1 MPDSG
6 SQLLLGARLQRVR
19 LHELPFDSRPATAPD
34 AYQCQAR
41 LIDGINAHDGGHCI
55 GYKIACTNAVAQR
68 FLKMPEPFYGRLL
81 SSSTFESPALLHPGD
96 FFMRII
102 ESEFAFR
109 FARDLPPSAHPLDI
123 DQIADTL
130 AGVLPGIEIVDS
142 RFHSWTTVGAASL
155 IADNACHG
163 AWVKGALVTDWRHLD
178 LAAQP
183 VELSLNGKV
192 IERGSGA
199 AVLGHPLNALQWL
212 VHRLHSQG
220 IGFQA
225 GDYVT
230 TGVTTDIYDA
240 QPGDHLVADFGPVG
254 AIDLRFATN

>member
-6 SQLLLGARLQRVR
+6 SQLLLDARLRRVR
-19 LHELPFDSRPATAPD
+19 LPELPPDARPATPAE
-34 AYQCQAR
+34 AYECQAQLVER
-41 LIDGINAHDGGHCI
+41 INAHDGGHCI

-68 FLKMPEPFYGRLL
+68 FLSMPEPFYGRLL
-81 SSSTFESPALLHPGD
+81 SSSTFDSPALIHSSD

-109 FARDLPPSAHPLDI
+109 FARDLPPAARPLERHE
-123 DQIADTL
+123 IADAL
-130 AGVLPGIEIVDS
+130 AGARHGIEFVDS
-142 RFHSWTTVGAASL
+142 RFQSWNSVSAASL

-163 AWVKGALVTDWRHLD
+163 AWVKGALVTNWRHLD

-199 AVLGHPLNALQWL
+199 AVLGHPLTALQWL

-220 IGFQA
+220 VGFQA

-254 AIDLRFATN
+254 AIDLRFAAA

>member
-1 MPDSG
+1 MPDYG
-6 SQLLLGARLQRVR
+6 SQLLLDARLKRVR
-19 LHELPFDSRPATAPD
+19 LHELPPDARPANASE
-34 AYQCQAR
+34 AYQCQAQ
-41 LIDGINAHDGGHCI
+41 LVEGLNAHDGGHCI

-68 FLKMPEPFYGRLL
+68 FLSMPEPFYGRLL
-81 SSSTFESPALLHPGD
+81 SNSTFDSPALLHPGD

-109 FARDLPPSAHPLDI
+109 FARDLPPAARPLERDE
-123 DQIADTL
+123 IADAL

-163 AWVKGALVTDWRHLD
+163 AWVKGALVTNWRHLD

-212 VHRLHSQG
+212 VHRLHQQG

-230 TGVTTDIYDA
+230 TGVTTGIYDA

-254 AIDLRFATN
+254 TIDLRFAAT

>member
-1 MPDSG
+1 
-6 SQLLLGARLQRVR
+6 
-19 LHELPFDSRPATAPD
+19 
-34 AYQCQAR
+34 
-41 LIDGINAHDGGHCI
+41 
-55 GYKIACTNAVAQR
+55 
-68 FLKMPEPFYGRLL
+68 
-81 SSSTFESPALLHPGD
+81 
-96 FFMRII
+96 MRII
-102 ESEFAFR
+102 NRNLLSAS
-109 FARDLPPSAHPLDI
+109 RDLPPAAQPMGLDE
-123 DQIADTL
+123 IADAL

-142 RFHSWTTVGAASL
+142 RFHSWTTVGATSL

-163 AWVKGALVTDWRHLD
+163 AWVKGALVTNWRHLD

-212 VHRLHSQG
+212 VHRLHQQG

-254 AIDLRFATN
+254 AIDLRFAAA

>member
-1 MPDSG
+1 MPDYG
-6 SQLLLGARLQRVR
+6 SQLLLDARIKRVR
-19 LHELPFDSRPATAPD
+19 LHELPPGERPTTPAE
-34 AYQCQAR
+34 AYECQAQLVER
-41 LIDGINAHDGGHCI
+41 IDAQDGGHCI

-68 FLKMPEPFYGRLL
+68 FLSMPEPFYGRLR
-81 SSSTFESPALLHPGD
+81 STSTFDSPALLNPGD

-109 FARDLPPSAHPLDI
+109 FARDLPPAARPMERDE
-123 DQIADTL
+123 IADAL

-142 RFHSWTTVGAASL
+142 RFQSWTTVGAASL

-163 AWVKGALVTDWRHLD
+163 AWVKGALVTNWRHLD

-192 IERGSGA
+192 IECGSGA
-199 AVLGHPLNALQWL
+199 AVLGHPLNAQQWL
-212 VHRLHSQG
+212 VHRLHQQG

-254 AIDLRFATN
+254 AIDLRFAMS

>member
-1 MPDSG
+1 MTPSG
-6 SQLLLGARLQRVR
+6 SQLLLDARLRQARLQ
-19 LHELPFDSRPATAPD
+19 ELPPGVRPANTPE
-34 AYQCQAR
+34 AYECLAR
-41 LIDGINAHDGGHCI
+41 LVEEINAHDGGHCI

-68 FLKMPEPFYGRLL
+68 FLSMPEPFYGRLL
-81 SSSTFESPALLHPGD
+81 SNSTFDTPALLQPGD

-109 FARDLPPSAHPLDI
+109 FARDLPPAARLLDP
-123 DQIADTL
+123 DQIADAL

-142 RFHSWTTVGAASL
+142 RFHSWTTVGAVSL

-163 AWVKGALVTDWRHLD
+163 AWVKGPLVTNWRHLD

-192 IERGSGA
+192 IQRGSGA

-212 VHRLHSQG
+212 VHRLHHQG
-220 IGFQA
+220 IGLHA

-240 QPGDHLVADFGPVG
+240 QPGDHLIADFGPVG
-254 AIDLRFATN
+254 AIDLRFAAA